1 MKNKKLIRRL
11 ILAAIIIVLIIF
23 VVVQIVNL
31 VSPGIATETAVRAS
45 ITDSLRVD
53 GLIVRKETVL
63 KNTTSGVISYEIADG
78 TKIAKNGVIAS
89 TYADS
94 ESAAAES
101 RKMELREELEQLQDL
116 NELAGASAINPDNVN
131 KQIYQRLYSMKT
143 NVNEFNLRDIQAD
156 RSSMLN
162 LMNQWQLATGKI
174 TTFSERIKELKAEIA
189 ALTENSHKAT
199 GAIRATSAGY
209 FVKSVDGYETVY
221 DYNKVAQMSVEDLRA
236 AKESAEAKEV
246 GEDVIGKVCEQFE
259 WYIVCEIPAD
269 TAMKLGVGDDINIKL
284 PFASSMNIP
293 ASVVA
298 INQTNIE
305 EPAALVLECSYM
317 DPTLANIRNETVLLN
332 IGTYD
337 GIRISQNAIH
347 FEEVTGE
354 ITDSSGSE
362 MSQTKEVRG
371 VYIVDGSELKFVQIV
386 PLYTTGNYVICDPE
400 PAADEL
406 LTDETIELYDTV
418 AIGGNLYDGKLVG

>member
-11 ILAAIIIVLIIF
+11 VIIGIIILLLIF
-23 VVVQIVNL
+23 VIVQIVNL

-45 ITDSLRVD
+45 VTDSLRVE

-63 KNTTSGVISYEIADG
+63 KNTTSGVISYEVGDG
-78 TKIAKNGVIAS
+78 TKVAKNGVIAS

-94 ESAAAES
+94 EAAATES
-101 RKMELREELEQLQDL
+101 RKMELKEELEQLQDL
-116 NELAGASAINPDNVN
+116 NTLAGASAINPDNVN

-143 NVNEFNLRDIQAD
+143 NINEFNLSDIQSD
-156 RSSMLN
+156 RNSVLN

-174 TTFSERIKELKAEIA
+174 TTFNDRITELKTEIA
-189 ALTENSHKAT
+189 GLNSSSGKAT
-199 GAIRATSAGY
+199 GSIRATSAGY

-221 DYNKVAQMSVEDLRA
+221 DYNKITQMTVE
-236 AKESAEAKEV
+236 EFHEAKEATAV
-246 GEDVIGKVCEQFE
+246 DENVIGKVCEQFE

-269 TAMKLGVGDDINIKL
+269 TAMKLGVGDEIDVKL

-293 ASVVA
+293 AKIVA

-317 DPTLANIRNETVLLN
+317 DPTLATIRNETVLLN
-332 IGTYD
+332 IDTYD
-337 GIRISQNAIH
+337 GIRISQNAIR

-354 ITDSSGSE
+354 VIDSSGSE

-371 VYIVDGSELKFVQIV
+371 VYVVDGSELKFVQIV
-386 PLYTTGNYVICDPE
+386 PLYTTGNYVICDPD
-400 PAADEL
+400 PAEGEL
-406 LTDETIELYDTV
+406 LTDETIELYDTI
-418 AIGGNLYDGKLVG
+418 ALGGNLYDGKTVG

>member
-1 MKNKKLIRRL
+1 MKKNKLIKRL
-11 ILAAIIIVLIIF
+11 VILGIIIVLIVF

-89 TYADS
+89 TYSDS
-94 ESAAAES
+94 EAAAAES
-101 RKMELREELEQLQDL
+101 RKMELKEELEQLQDL

-143 NVNEFNLRDIQAD
+143 NVNEFNLNDVQSD

-174 TTFSERIKELKAEIA
+174 TTFSARIKELKAEIA
-189 ALTENSHKAT
+189 ELTSNSNKAT

-221 DYNKVAQMSVEDLRA
+221 DYNKVAQMSVADLR
-236 AKESAEAKEV
+236 EEREAKEV
-246 GEDVIGKVCEQFE
+246 SENVIGKVCEQFE

-269 TAMKLGVGDDINIKL
+269 TAMKLGVGDSIDIKL

-293 ASVVA
+293 AEIVA
-298 INQTNIE
+298 INQTTIE
-305 EPAALVLECSYM
+305 DPAALVLECSYM

-354 ITDSSGSE
+354 IMDSSGSE

-371 VYIVDGSELKFVQIV
+371 VYVVDGSELKFVQII
-386 PLYTTGNYVICDPE
+386 PLYTTGNYVICDANPG
-400 PAADEL
+400 ADEL